1 MVNSVGHFICA
12 NDLMTGDS
20 LWAVDCDNNFVF
32 GGFFIH
38 DGCVYAMAEARALY
52 CFDME
57 TGQECWRMDD
67 WGLGTT
73 SQMVHHNGVIYFT
86 SGGNGRLMAV
96 DMDSGELL
104 WNMKSP
110 DKESFNTEIAIWPGD
125 EDHGAR
131 VLTATYESV
140 LAYDVV
146 R

>member
-1 MVNSVGHFICA
+1 
-12 NDLMTGDS
+12 
-20 LWAVDCDNNFVF
+20 
-32 GGFFIH
+32 
-38 DGCVYAMAEARALY
+38 
-52 CFDME
+52 
-57 TGQECWRMDD
+57 MDD

-104 WNMKSP
+104 WNLNSP
-110 DKESFNTEIAIWPGD
+110 DQIAIWPGD